1 LFDSLDGK
9 KRYAFRGSPLRSDK
23 PMTDH
28 SKVFHSR
35 RDFIKFVVA
44 GSIAS
49 GCPIDKALLA
59 DSSTN
64 VPVANVEGE
73 HFAVCHQVRDGNTFT
88 APDVTR
94 KADIV
99 IVGGG
104 MAGLSAAYFLGGKD
118 WLLLEKEDHFG
129 GNAYQEE
136 FAGQAYSTAAAYDFR
151 GSDSDHLAK
160 EIGLNLLPIDMP
172 DPTIVNGVY
181 TPDTWRSGLSQLPYP
196 KETIAGFKR
205 FTEEILKI
213 DTRKEILEMDSK
225 PFTEITAKY
234 APELTKWWDGYGLSN
249 WGAVTADTTAFIG
262 VSDAQYLIKGEDST
276 RVILP
281 GGLGCISHKLVE
293 VMKPKNGERMLG
305 GATVMSVAPGA
316 NEVRVTYAR
325 GDQLTTVG
333 AKFVLMCC
341 PKFITS
347 RLVKGLPTEQKQA
360 MQRMRYAPVPM
371 INMIF
376 DKEIYRKGYD
386 NWCPGNSFTDFIVA
400 DWTIRNQP
408 GYHPKYEILT
418 FYSTLRE
425 SERALLLEESNCK
438 QFAGKVLTE
447 FQSLLPEFRVDPIEI
462 HLYRRGHAMMM
473 AVPGQYTKNRFIASR
488 PMERIFFGNSDSGG
502 PESLTTEAVRI
513 SHAGAE
519 WVELMLA
526 GKPAQASATAHKA
539 LAAVTF

>member
-1 LFDSLDGK
+1 
-9 KRYAFRGSPLRSDK
+9 
-23 PMTDH
+23 MTDP
-28 SKVFHSR
+28 SRVLHSR

-59 DSSTN
+59 DPSAKA
-64 VPVANVEGE
+64 PVANVEGE
-73 HFAVCHQVRDGNTFT
+73 HFAVCHQVRDGHTF
-88 APDVTR
+88 AQPDASR
-94 KADIV
+94 KVDIV

-104 MAGLSAAYFLGGKD
+104 MAGLSAAYFLRGKD

-136 FAGQAYSTAAAYDFR
+136 FDGQAYSTAAAYDFR

-181 TPDTWRSGLSQLPYP
+181 TPDTWRSGLSRLSYP
-196 KETIAGFKR
+196 KETVASFKK
-205 FTEEILKI
+205 FSEDILKI
-213 DTRKEILEMDSK
+213 DTRKDILELDSK
-225 PFTEITAKY
+225 PFTEITGKY
-234 APELTKWWDGYGLSN
+234 APELTKWWDAYGLSN
-249 WGAVTADTTAFIG
+249 WGAVTEDTTAFIG

-281 GGLGCISHKLVE
+281 GGLGCISHRLVE
-293 VMKPKNGERMLG
+293 MMKPKYGERLCG
-305 GATVMSVAPGA
+305 GATVVSVIPEANQVRVIYIQGDKLTSVA
-316 NEVRVTYAR
+316 
-325 GDQLTTVG
+325 

-341 PKFITS
+341 PKFITG
-347 RLVKGLPTEQKQA
+347 RVVAGLPKDQKQA

-376 DKEIYRKGYD
+376 DRQIYRKGYD

-408 GYHPKYEILT
+408 GYHPNYEILT

-425 SERALLLEESNCK
+425 SERVLLLDEDNCK

-447 FQSLLPEFRVDPIEI
+447 FQSLLSEFRVDPVEI

-473 AVPGQYTKNRFIASR
+473 AVPGQYTKNRLIASR
-488 PMERIFFGNSDSGG
+488 PMDRIFFGNSDSGG
-502 PESLTTEAVRI
+502 PESLTMEAVRI
-513 SHAGAE
+513 SHAAAE
-519 WVELMLA
+519 WADLMLA
-526 GKPAQASATAHKA
+526 GKPAQAGATAHKA
-539 LAAVTF
+539 LTAVTF